1 MDRGRQGEREE
12 GFIWLPSELFIENGD
27 SAKNLQK
34 ILQKRLAADWLI
46 C

>member
-27 SAKNLQK
+27 SAKNSW
-34 ILQKRLAADWLI
+34 LAADWLL